1 MSRSRRKTPIFG
13 ITSAK
18 SERRDKQTW
27 HSRMR
32 AGVRTGLTA
41 MPSEQLD
48 GYVAPV
54 ENEVGSVWSMAKDGK
69 HYFHSDRQ
77 DAVAARASRKG
88 KTSIERQSL
97 KIRLLRKWAMK

>member
-13 ITSAK
+13 MTSAK
-18 SERRDKQTW
+18 SEKRDKQTW

-32 AGVRTGLTA
+32 AHVRTGLTSI
-41 MPSEQLD
+41 PQEQLD

-69 HYFHSDRQ
+69 HYFRSDRQ
-77 DAVAARASRKG
+77 NVVAARIS
-88 KTSIERQSL
+88 Q
-97 KIRLLRKWAMK
+97 